1 MNAAVSKL
9 LNNANLT
16 IRDISKKTNVPTTTL
31 SNALNKP
38 IESWSIRVLNA
49 IAAGLDKRPGDLLN
63 MLQPTAYTLDINDE
77 NQSIQGVVIPDR
89 FMYQQIRGVIEASHL
104 EGWNPE
110 KSDIEYI
117 LDSVINPDPRE
128 LKRIDEIWGKDNE

>member
-1 MNAAVSKL
+1 MNAAISKL

-49 IAAGLDKRPGDLLN
+49 VAAGLDERPGDLLN
-63 MLQPTAYTLDINDE
+63 MLQPKAYILDINDE
-77 NQSIQGVVIPDR
+77 NQSIQGVVIPDK
-89 FMYQQIRGVIEASHL
+89 FMYQQIRGVVEASHL

-117 LDSVINPDPRE
+117 LDSVINPDPKE
-128 LKRIDEIWGKDNE
+128 LKRIDEIWGKD

>member
-49 IAAGLDKRPGDLLN
+49 VAAGLDERPGDLLN
-63 MLQPTAYTLDINDE
+63 MLQPKVYILDINDE
-77 NQSIQGVVIPDR
+77 NQSIQGVVIPDK
-89 FMYQQIRGVIEASHL
+89 FMYQQIRGVVEASHL

-117 LDSVINPDPRE
+117 LDSVINPDPKE
-128 LKRIDEIWGKDNE
+128 LKRIDEIWGKD